1 MVQIEPGFIAGNVEA
16 SENSIFKNSRK
27 PFFDDEDDVD
37 DVKSDLTK
45 NIPAFYIPLL
55 SKIAATYIY
64 STSSAHLF
72 VRLTI

>member
-27 PFFDDEDDVD
+27 PFFDDDDVD

-55 SKIAATYIY
+55 SKIAPTYIY
-64 STSSAHLF
+64 STPSAHLF

>member
-27 PFFDDEDDVD
+27 PFFDDDDDD

-64 STSSAHLF
+64 STPSAHLF

>member
-27 PFFDDEDDVD
+27 PFFDDEVD

-45 NIPAFYIPLL
+45 NIPAFYKPLL

-64 STSSAHLF
+64 STPSAHLF